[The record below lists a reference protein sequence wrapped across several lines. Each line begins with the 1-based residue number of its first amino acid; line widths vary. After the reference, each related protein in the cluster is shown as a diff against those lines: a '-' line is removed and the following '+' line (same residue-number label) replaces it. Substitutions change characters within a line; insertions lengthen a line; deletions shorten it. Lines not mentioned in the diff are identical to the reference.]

1 MLNELF
7 VETIPP
13 PLHEEDLNAMYFSI
27 ENRSPFLDSGLFE
40 TCYATP
46 TRYLVQDGKAKA
58 VLREAMRGIV
68 PDTILNSRRKVG
80 FNAPLFGF
88 LDRHDPK
95 VRAQVLDDGKIYEM
109 VRRDAVETLMNAED
123 LENHEGLFLFAVI
136 NARIFLEEFS
146 IPDSTLSDD
155 QMMQ

>member
-1 MLNELF
+1 
-7 VETIPP
+7 
-13 PLHEEDLNAMYFSI
+13 
-27 ENRSPFLDSGLFE
+27 
-40 TCYATP
+40 
-46 TRYLVQDGKAKA
+46 
-58 VLREAMRGIV
+58 
-68 PDTILNSRRKVG
+68 ILNSRRKVG

-88 LDRHDPK
+88 LDRHDPE

-146 IPDSTLSDD
+146 MPDSTLSDD